1 MSIELKML
9 LYAIVLLILQ
19 LVMQTLAGIVQ
30 NGLGYQLSPH
40 DEGSDSAGI
49 AGRIERAFYNMLE
62 TFPIFAALVLMVQ
75 ITESW
80 TSLTAMGA
88 QLYFWGRVFY
98 APVYIAGIPILRT
111 LIWFVATIGM
121 CMLAWELTRV
131 ATGAI

>member
-9 LYAIVLLILQ
+9 LYAAILLIIQ
-19 LVMQTLAGIVQ
+19 LVLQTLAGIIQ

-40 DEGSDSAGI
+40 DEDSDSAGI

-62 TFPIFAALVLMVQ
+62 TFPVFAALALMVQ
-75 ITESW
+75 ATESW

-98 APVYIAGIPILRT
+98 VPAYVAGIPFVRT
-111 LIWFVATIGM
+111 IIWFVSLAGI
-121 CMLAWELTRV
+121 CLLAWELTRV
-131 ATGAI
+131 ATGAV